1 MARQSHRLHIEILH
15 LDKMSIMLSTATT
28 ESPVQNQMQ
37 LDIFLPE
44 KVKPLQLN
52 KEKSYLTHLHGLER
66 ECIDV
71 AVPT

>member
-1 MARQSHRLHIEILH
+1 MCSSDMARQSHRLHIEILH

-44 KVKPLQLN
+44 KSKTITTQQR
-52 KEKSYLTHLHGLER
+52 EKLFDAFART
-66 ECIDV
+66 
-71 AVPT
+71 